1 MRVMLFGLLFLAAC
15 SGGAARPEPKAS
27 YCHQQT
33 FEGSRFT
40 VCDNKGGRLQLFAA
54 SKAEAPLRSFAEVAR
69 QVDVKQVAFAMN
81 AGMFDEAG
89 RPIGLARVSG
99 TETHKINTRDGGG
112 NFHLKPNGVF
122 MVTCGGRP
130 AIFPSD
136 SIPQFRCAPRLSTQ
150 SGPMLVIA
158 GKLHPKFD
166 PDGTSRLIRNGVGV
180 TADGEASFVISND
193 PVSFGKLARFF
204 RDQLHT
210 PDALYLDGV
219 VSSLWDPANYRMDRH
234 APLGPI
240 IVAFKPLPPKPAP
253 AAKGE
258 KPAARRA
265 DQPANRGQQNAA

>member
-1 MRVMLFGLLFLAAC
+1 MRALLLGLLFLAAC
-15 SGGAARPEPKAS
+15 SGGVARPERQMS

-33 FEGSRFT
+33 FESSRFT
-40 VCDNKGGRLQLFAA
+40 VCDNKGGELRLFAA
-54 SKAEAPLRSFAEVAR
+54 SKGEKPLRSFAEVAR
-69 QVDVKQVAFAMN
+69 HIDEKHVAFAMN

-89 RPIGLARVSG
+89 RPIGLARTGGV
-99 TETHKINTRDGGG
+99 EAHKINTREGGG

-130 AIFPSD
+130 AIFASD
-136 SIPQFRCAPRLSTQ
+136 LIPQFRCAPRLSTQ

-180 TADGEASFVISND
+180 TADGKALFVISND

-204 RDQLHT
+204 RDGLHT

-240 IVAFKPLPPKPAP
+240 IVAFKPLPEKHAP
-253 AAKGE
+253 DAKGG
-258 KPAARRA
+258 KPAARPA
-265 DQPANRGQQNAA
+265 VQPAGRDRQNAA